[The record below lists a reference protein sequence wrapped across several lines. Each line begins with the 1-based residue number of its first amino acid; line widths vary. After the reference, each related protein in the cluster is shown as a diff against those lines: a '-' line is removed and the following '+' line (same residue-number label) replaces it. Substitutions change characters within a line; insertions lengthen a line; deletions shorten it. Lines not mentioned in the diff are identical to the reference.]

1 MAVAFGFYC
10 ILVGWMFQAELSCLS
25 TCYVDLS
32 AMYGQMGTF
41 AFSDTLLNTWI
52 LAWTQHGLATQPA
65 QLFDANTF
73 YPFSNTLSG
82 SEHLLG
88 LALLTWPLRLFTSNA
103 IGIYQF
109 TLVLTYLL
117 LALTSYAFVRYVIR
131 SEGLALLAGAASI
144 FMPWHATE
152 VLHIQLLGAHWFPLI
167 WLLALRITLKEA
179 RKTDAPLLFLVLSL
193 QLLTSFYLAYF
204 ISLSLALCIA
214 MGMLAVAPERR
225 LFRKLGLPIAGAV
238 GIFLLS
244 TIPYLSRA
252 AGGQLEVAPEATG
265 ESLFALMSRSWG
277 ELLPLL
283 ETGWSQAADTYLS
296 YSIPLAIALAAL
308 LSLGRLIPLR
318 RPEAPAHLRLW
329 TATGFLWAMTLS
341 CLILMLGREAQVG
354 ESSISLPA
362 DWAASLV
369 PGFANMRSSGRW
381 AIPIEIAAPLLAA
394 IGLHALS
401 EWSARTS
408 ATRPRQA
415 LALLTYGTWVVLFL
429 LTMPWRQFPAK
440 TAYLASEASRAPY
453 EELAS
458 LPAGAVMEFPW
469 YTHPTYYVP
478 RDSLYM
484 AASTIHWKP
493 IANGFTAYLPSD
505 FKFLRRMASRLPD
518 PEALA
523 QIRRLVD
530 VRWLVIHIDVLRYPD
545 RARWRA
551 AVQQE
556 DGLRS
561 VYDDGNTLILEVI
574 RGPDTGLW
582 QSSLGRGPERDQ
594 TLTGISRES
603 LTSVMQRGQLR
614 ATGPSEVREPIAPDL
629 GIPFSL
635 HIRNGS
641 KVTWPGL
648 DPDTEGLVMIQSRWI
663 SEDQRT
669 QGELL
674 IPMDTDLAPGEKKKF
689 EVKLPRLG
697 TPGVYDLCFE
707 LVQIRDGKPTVI
719 AIRPFPLK
727 LNLLGTNDAKAAGKT
742 KATSDF
748 IRTSNSVCGGLGSVT
763 HVYSG
768 THAS

>member
-1 MAVAFGFYC
+1 MAVAFVFYC
-10 ILVGWMFQAELSCLS
+10 MLVGWMFQPELSCLS
-25 TCYVDLS
+25 TCYVDLP
-32 AMYGQMGTF
+32 AVYGNMGIF
-41 AFSDTLLNTWI
+41 GFSDTLLNTWI

-65 QLFDANTF
+65 QLFEANTF
-73 YPFSNTLSG
+73 YPFSNSLSG

-117 LALTSYAFVRYVIR
+117 LALTSYSFVRYVIR
-131 SEGLALLAGAASI
+131 SPGLALLAGAASI
-144 FMPWHATE
+144 FLPWHATE

-179 RKTDAPLLFLVLSL
+179 RKTDALLLFLVLSL

-214 MGMLAVAPERR
+214 VGMLARPPERR
-225 LFRKLGLPIAGAV
+225 LFRQLALPIAGAF

-244 TIPYLSRA
+244 TLPYLSRA
-252 AGGQLEVAPEATG
+252 AGGQLSVAPEATG

-277 ELLPLL
+277 EILPVLQ
-283 ETGWSQAADTYLS
+283 TGWSQAADPYLS

-318 RPEAPAHLRLW
+318 RPEADADLRVW
-329 TATGFLWAMTLS
+329 TATGFLWVMILA
-341 CLILMLGREAQVG
+341 CLVLMLGREAQVG
-354 ESSISLPA
+354 AFTLSLPA

-381 AIPIEIAAPLLAA
+381 AIPIEIASPLLAA

-401 EWSARTS
+401 GWS
-408 ATRPRQA
+408 TRRDTTRRRRV
-415 LALLTYGTWVVLFL
+415 LALLTYGTWVVLFFM
-429 LTMPWRQFPAK
+429 TMPWRQFPAK
-440 TAYLASEASRAPY
+440 TAYLASEETRAPY
-453 EELAS
+453 ENLAS

-469 YTHPTYYVP
+469 HTNATYYVP

-493 IANGFTAYLPSD
+493 ITNGFTAYLPSD

-523 QIRRLVD
+523 DIRRLVD
-530 VRWLVIHIDVLRYPD
+530 VRWLVIHTNMMRYSD
-545 RARWRA
+545 RDRWRA
-551 AVQQE
+551 AARQE
-556 DGLRS
+556 NGLRS

-574 RGPDTGLW
+574 RSGDTGIW
-582 QSSLGRGPERDQ
+582 QSSLGQTIPRQR
-594 TLTGISRES
+594 TLTGISRER
-603 LTSVMQRGQLR
+603 LDPMLQRGRLGV
-614 ATGPSEVREPIAPDL
+614 TGPREIREPIEPDL

-635 HIRNGS
+635 HLENEGES
-641 KVTWPGL
+641 VWPGL
-648 DPDTEGLVMIQSRWI
+648 DPDTEGLVMIRSRWI
-663 SEDQRT
+663 SEDRAT

-674 IPMDTDLAPGEKKKF
+674 IPIDTDLQPEEQEKIQIQ
-689 EVKLPRLG
+689 LPRLG
-697 TPGVYDLCFE
+697 KPGAYDLCFG
-707 LVQIRDGKPTVI
+707 LVQIQDGKPI
-719 AIRPFPLK
+719 AITIRPFPWK
-727 LNLLGTNDAKAAGKT
+727 LNLLGPPGAKATGKT
-742 KATSDF
+742 TGTSDVL
-748 IRTSNSVCGGLGSVT
+748 RTSNSACDGMDSTPNV
-763 HVYSG
+763 
-768 THAS
+768 